1 VSVCC
6 ALNRDIFFPDPGLGL
21 DISTGRRPPDD
32 SRTKLETG
40 ITVGGR
46 AGRRDGGN
54 DGESTITA
62 CGEAP
67 APAPAGGGNDGESM
81 MAIGACG
88 AIGAG
93 AGVGRLRS
101 NTVSLIGSAS
111 DLDAPAAAPSRGPSS
126 FDTRA
131 RGGAA
136 ARTSLNFE
144 SFCWRAGAGGV
155 GAGIGAGAVVVV
167 GGAP

>member
-1 VSVCC
+1 
-6 ALNRDIFFPDPGLGL
+6 
-21 DISTGRRPPDD
+21 
-32 SRTKLETG
+32 
-40 ITVGGR
+40 
-46 AGRRDGGN
+46 
-54 DGESTITA
+54 
-62 CGEAP
+62 
-67 APAPAGGGNDGESM
+67 

-111 DLDAPAAAPSRGPSS
+111 DLDAPAPSRGPSS

-144 SFCWRAGAGGV
+144 SFCWRAGAGGA
-155 GAGIGAGAVVVV
+155 GAGMDAGVVVVV